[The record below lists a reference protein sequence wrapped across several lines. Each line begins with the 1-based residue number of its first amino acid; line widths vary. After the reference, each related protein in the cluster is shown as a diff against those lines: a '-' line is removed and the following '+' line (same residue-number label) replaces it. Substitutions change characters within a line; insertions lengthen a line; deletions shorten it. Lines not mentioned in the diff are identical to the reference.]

1 MIKLTNILRCQK
13 GVSAVEYAL
22 LASIISLA
30 ALAGITGIG
39 SKVGIMFNNV
49 SSHMP
54 GN

>member
-1 MIKLTNILRCQK
+1 MAKLMKILRCQK

-30 ALAGITGIG
+30 ALAGITGVG
-39 SKVGIMFNNV
+39 TKVGAMFNNV

-54 GN
+54 SN